1 MALTNLN
8 RKLYNID
15 RRPSQRKSK
24 KKIYMRLI
32 ILLVIVGIAI
42 FLPAKVIYE
51 SAKEV
56 SYNAKAIS
64 SAYGNQNFGQLVE
77 SVGDTKDSVGKIN
90 TSLNFLVW
98 LKIIPIVGGYYMDAK
113 GFSSAGEHELIAL
126 ENILTELK
134 PAEKELGFLGTPI
147 AGQDRI
153 SQAIKILDKATP
165 LLEKNKDHFSK
176 AKKDVENID
185 TNKYPENF
193 RGINLR
199 ASLAAAK
206 NLFMG
211 TEFIVTTGKDALA
224 IAPAAL
230 GYPNSKSYLML
241 FQNDKEIRP
250 TGGFMTAY
258 ANIKMNKGQ
267 INADTSDDIYRLDE
281 QLLNVCLNVICP
293 LTPPAAIA
301 KYLPEVDGKPR
312 KAWSMRDSNLSP
324 DVPTS
329 AADFEKM
336 YSFLG
341 GGLPFDGIIYI
352 DTQVV
357 EELIEVTGPI
367 EVLGTKYSAETDHR
381 CNCPNVIYELESY
394 AEIAAKG
401 EKDRK
406 AVLGVL
412 MQQVLAK
419 LVAADVEKLPE
430 VIDTVVRLA
439 NHKHIMFYM
448 HDDKVQKAV
457 SDLNWTGQ
465 IKEYDGDYLHI
476 NDANFAG
483 GKSNLYVDQKVT
495 QEIEIK
501 NGEVSKKII
510 IDYKNPQPFGIWL
523 NAINRSYVRIYAPL
537 GSKLVS
543 SKGSDDPV
551 KESEDLGKT
560 VFEAFV
566 VTRPQNSRK
575 LELEFTVPYKPNGD
589 YKMLIQKQPGAKDFE
604 YVIKVNGSQK
614 ANFKLDTDQEL
625 KFNY

>member
-1 MALTNLN
+1 M
-8 RKLYNID
+8 
-15 RRPSQRKSK
+15 
-24 KKIYMRLI
+24 
-32 ILLVIVGIAI
+32 
-42 FLPAKVIYE
+42 
-51 SAKEV
+51 
-56 SYNAKAIS
+56 
-64 SAYGNQNFGQLVE
+64 
-77 SVGDTKDSVGKIN
+77 
-90 TSLNFLVW
+90 
-98 LKIIPIVGGYYMDAK
+98 
-113 GFSSAGEHELIAL
+113 
-126 ENILTELK
+126 
-134 PAEKELGFLGTPI
+134 
-147 AGQDRI
+147 
-153 SQAIKILDKATP
+153 
-165 LLEKNKDHFSK
+165 
-176 AKKDVENID
+176 
-185 TNKYPENF
+185 
-193 RGINLR
+193 
-199 ASLAAAK
+199 
-206 NLFMG
+206 
-211 TEFIVTTGKDALA
+211 
-224 IAPAAL
+224 
-230 GYPNSKSYLML
+230 
-241 FQNDKEIRP
+241 
-250 TGGFMTAY
+250 
-258 ANIKMNKGQ
+258 
-267 INADTSDDIYRLDE
+267 
-281 QLLNVCLNVICP
+281 
-293 LTPPAAIA
+293 
-301 KYLPEVDGKPR
+301 
-312 KAWSMRDSNLSP
+312 
-324 DVPTS
+324 
-329 AADFEKM
+329 
-336 YSFLG
+336 
-341 GGLPFDGIIYI
+341 
-352 DTQVV
+352 V

-575 LELEFTVPYKPNGD
+575 LELEFTVPYKPQGD
-589 YKMLIQKQPGAKDFE
+589 YKMLIHKQPPHQQF
-604 YVIKVNGSQK
+604 
-614 ANFKLDTDQEL
+614 
-625 KFNY
+625 